1 MSLFDL
7 IIVWV
12 IVIVS
17 FFTGFFAS
25 SIINEEEFRL
35 LIVNE
40 IENIRSL
47 KEDCEKSLPRD
58 QECVL
63 IYEYVPAKR
72 AEK

>member
-7 IIVWV
+7 IIVWA
-12 IVIVS
+12 IVILS
-17 FFTGFFAS
+17 FFMGFFVS
-25 SIINEEEFRL
+25 SIINEEDIGIL
-35 LIVNE
+35 TGNK

-72 AEK
+72 VDQ

>member
-7 IIVWV
+7 IIVWA
-12 IVIVS
+12 IVILS
-17 FFTGFFAS
+17 FFMGVFVS

-35 LIVNE
+35 LIASE

-72 AEK
+72 VDQ